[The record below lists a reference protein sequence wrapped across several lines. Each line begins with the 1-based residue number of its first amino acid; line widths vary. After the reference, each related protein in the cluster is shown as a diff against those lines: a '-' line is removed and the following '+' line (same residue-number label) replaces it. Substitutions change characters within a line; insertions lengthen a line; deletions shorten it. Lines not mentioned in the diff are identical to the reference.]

1 MVRALEIFLEEYST
15 WKKVIIEKL
24 AKAKADFEKLKKQI
38 EQNGTTKELD
48 SALFICQHQLSTYSY
63 MFMEAHMRVK
73 NAYSFYDEE
82 QKAEID
88 SYSAISKKVGKFIN
102 EVNEFRENY
111 SSVDLTK

>member
-1 MVRALEIFLEEYST
+1 MERALEIFLEEYLT

-24 AKAKADFEKLKKQI
+24 AKSKSSFEKLKKQI
-38 EQNGTTKELD
+38 EQNGITKELS
-48 SALFICQHQLSTYSY
+48 SALFICQHQLTTHSY
-63 MFMEAHMRVK
+63 MFMESHMRVK

-88 SYSAISKKVGKFIN
+88 SYNAISKKVGKFIN

-111 SSVDLTK
+111 SSVDFTI